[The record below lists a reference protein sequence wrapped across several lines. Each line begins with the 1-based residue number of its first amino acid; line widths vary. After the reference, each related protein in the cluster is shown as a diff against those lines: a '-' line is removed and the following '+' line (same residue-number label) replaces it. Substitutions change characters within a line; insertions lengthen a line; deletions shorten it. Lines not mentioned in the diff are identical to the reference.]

1 MSAAEK
7 MQIEATLQ
15 ATPPVAVE
23 ERVAALRQRIDQA
36 NVEYYVHDNP
46 TLTDA
51 EWDALMNELR
61 AIEAEYPAL
70 VTPDSPTQ
78 RVGTAPSAQ
87 FGTVTHPVPMLSLGN
102 VFSRDDLGAWA
113 ERVYRIIGRDTIIF
127 DVEPKIDGLAVAL
140 TYENGRLVR
149 GATRGDGFTGEDVTA
164 NLRTVRTVPL
174 KLREPLPG
182 AVEVRGE
189 VYLTRTG
196 FHRLNEERERDGL
209 ATFANPRNAAAGSLR
224 QLDQTITASRPLG
237 FFAYAA
243 GYWTDPTAMPVRAQ
257 SELLARLHALGFRP
271 SPHATTCNTVDEV
284 WERCTHWREQRDAL
298 DFEID
303 GVVIKVDSLG
313 LQEELGNVAR
323 EPRWATAYKFPATQ
337 VRTRINAITIQVGRT
352 GSLNPVAELE
362 PVNVAG
368 VIVARATLHNEDE
381 IRRKDIHV
389 GDTVIIQRAGD
400 VIPQVVS
407 VVTDARDGG
416 ERPFTL
422 PDHCPVCGA
431 LVERLPDEAMAYCTN
446 ISCPAQVR
454 ERIKH
459 YVSRNAMDIEGLGD
473 RLADRFV
480 DLGFLRDVADV
491 YHLESERERLLGLE
505 KLGDKSVDNLL
516 RSIDG
521 SRDRPLAR
529 LVFGLGIRHVG
540 ERSAGLL
547 AGRFTTMDALAA
559 ATADDLGTVN
569 GVGAIMARSIVDF
582 FAEPQNRELIAKLAA
597 AGVRMADPPR
607 ALPTG
612 PQPLAGQTFV
622 LTGRL
627 EGMSRPQAETRLKA
641 LGAQTTGTVTKK
653 TTAVIVGAEAGSKA
667 DRAVAL
673 KVPMLDEAAL
683 LALLDEH
690 ERRENHGDDEPGDI
704 DDAPAQAMLPV

>member
-1 MSAAEK
+1 MSATEK
-7 MQIEATLQ
+7 TQIEATLQ
-15 ATPPVAVE
+15 AAPPVAVE

-61 AIEAEYPAL
+61 ALEAEYPAL

-113 ERVYRIIGRDTIIF
+113 ERVYRLIGRDTITF
-127 DVEPKIDGLAVAL
+127 TVEPKIDGLAVAL
-140 TYENGRLVR
+140 TYENGQLVR

-243 GYWTDPTAMPVRAQ
+243 GYWTDPAAMPVRAQ
-257 SELLARLHALGFRP
+257 SELLDRLHTLGFRP
-271 SPHATTCNTVDEV
+271 SPHATTCDTVDAV
-284 WERCTHWREQRDAL
+284 WERCRYWHDQRDAL

-381 IRRKDIHV
+381 IRRKDICI
-389 GDTVIIQRAGD
+389 GDTVLIQRAGD

-407 VVTDARDGG
+407 VVTDARDGS
-416 ERPFTL
+416 ERPFAL

-431 LVERLPDEAMAYCTN
+431 QVERLPDEAMAYCTN

-459 YVSRNAMDIEGLGD
+459 YVSRNAIDIEGLGD
-473 RLADRFV
+473 RLVDRFV

-491 YHLESERERLLGLE
+491 YHLERERERLLGLE

-547 AGRFTTMDALAA
+547 ADRFTTMDALAA

-569 GVGAIMARSIVDF
+569 GVGAIMARSVVDF
-582 FAEPQNRELIAKLAA
+582 FAEPQNRALITKLAA
-597 AGVRMADPPR
+597 AGMRMADPPR
-607 ALPTG
+607 PLPTG

-627 EGMSRPQAETRLKA
+627 EGMSRPQAEARLKA
-641 LGAQTTGTVTKK
+641 LGASIASTVTKRS
-653 TTAVIVGAEAGSKA
+653 TVIIGAEPGSKA

-673 KVPMLDEAAL
+673 KVPTLDEAAL

-690 ERRENHGDDEPGDI
+690 ERRENHGDDEAGDT
-704 DDAPAQAMLPV
+704 DDAPAQGMLPV